1 MQKKYSSPKEQICV
15 IYCPTCN
22 GAVAA
27 CKESAKNIKPSAI
40 NETLPED
47 FSTFQPQSFNEQAA
61 FFLKRKVGYRTS
73 TVTEGE
79 FLTVCECK
87 KQTK

>member
-1 MQKKYSSPKEQICV
+1 MQQKYSRQKEQILIILCG
-15 IYCPTCN
+15 TCN
-22 GAVAA
+22 KAVSA
-27 CKESAKNIKPSAI
+27 CKESAKDIKPSTM
-40 NETLPED
+40 NEMLPAD

-79 FLTVCECK
+79 FIAVCKCK
-87 KQTK
+87 KQNN

>member
-1 MQKKYSSPKEQICV
+1 MQKKYSSQKEQILIILCGA
-15 IYCPTCN
+15 CN
-22 GAVAA
+22 KAVSA

-73 TVTEGE
+73 TVTEGK

>member
-1 MQKKYSSPKEQICV
+1 MQQKYSRQKEQILIILCG
-15 IYCPTCN
+15 TCN
-22 GAVAA
+22 KAVSA
-27 CKESAKNIKPSAI
+27 CKESAKNIKPSAL
-40 NETLPED
+40 NEMLPAD

-79 FLTVCECK
+79 FIAVCKCK
-87 KQTK
+87 KQNN